1 MTQLES
7 PADAPEQQEL
17 SEPRRSWMSTARG
30 QRFRGVIAVSA
41 TVALIVVIW
50 EIVTAVLGLYPVV
63 LRSPQQIFGAFASD
77 PALYFMN
84 AWTTCYEILIGFA
97 VAAVLGV
104 ALAIVVVSSKLLQM
118 TIYPLLLVLQ
128 IVPKVAIAP
137 LLIVFL
143 GFGVL
148 PKVVIGVLL
157 AFFPI
162 LVNTAVGLRS
172 ADREMVELVRVL
184 NGSRWQ
190 EFVRVR
196 FPNALPFTFGGLKI
210 GMTLAVIGAI
220 IGEFVGANKGL
231 GFILIQA
238 NTQLNTDQAYA
249 ALIIVSLIGL
259 VLYGIVAWLENLL
272 LPWARE
278 QKAGVDS

>member
-1 MTQLES
+1 MTQLDQHTGAAES
-7 PADAPEQQEL
+7 PEVVDERRRRL
-17 SEPRRSWMSTARG
+17 SSARRERLRAIG
-30 QRFRGVIAVSA
+30 AVA
-41 TVALIVVIW
+41 GTIALIVIIW
-50 EIVTAVLGLYPVV
+50 EILTAGLGLYPVIM
-63 LRSPQQIFGAFASD
+63 RSPQQIWAVFAAD
-77 PALYFMN
+77 PLLLLTN

-97 VAAVLGV
+97 IAAVLGV
-104 ALAIVVVSSKLLQM
+104 ALAIVIVSSKLLQM

-128 IVPKVAIAP
+128 IVPKVALAP

-143 GFGVL
+143 GFGIL
-148 PKVVIGVLL
+148 PKIVIAVLL

-172 ADREMVELVRVL
+172 ADREIIELVRVL

-190 EFVRVR
+190 EFFRVR
-196 FPNALPFTFGGLKI
+196 LPNALPFAFGGLKI

-238 NTQLNTDQAYA
+238 NTQLNTDLAYA

-259 VLYGIVAWLENLL
+259 VLYGIVTWLEHLL

-278 QKAGVDS
+278 QKEQVGS